1 MFSDETL
8 ALVFEMLPK
17 TQSDILTSD
26 SSYDYNYVNL
36 VLYWFTR
43 SAKHLQLTLLV

>member
-17 TQSDILTSD
+17 TQSDVLTSD
-26 SSYDYNYVNL
+26 SSYDYYYVNL
-36 VLYWFTR
+36 VIY
-43 SAKHLQLTLLV
+43 